1 MCVGP
6 VMWFWCAAMSAC
18 MCELILV
25 RSNVYMRVRISVHGE
40 KKIYTQILCR
50 PHDGPWH
57 WLRPSH
63 TLSVRG
69 WGTRQMLASSTPYNR
84 QSFWRLLSKSFL
96 TAKDAM
102 CFWRFFP
109 ERRTARSVMLLQN
122 NVTLLLIQSSNI
134 VLKQHNAI
142 LKQRAAS
149 KQIALVPFSK
159 EAVEIVSH
167 CFKTFYAT

>member
-1 MCVGP
+1 MGSSPVACSGSCLFRHPQGINAVHEGP
-6 VMWFWCAAMSAC
+6 VMWFWYAVMSTC

-25 RSNVYMRVRISVHGE
+25 RSNVYMRVRISVCGE

-122 NVTLLLIQSSNI
+122 NIMLLQIILCCLIRSSI
-134 VLKQHNAI
+134 I
-142 LKQRAAS
+142 LFEAA
-149 KQIALVPFSK
+149 
-159 EAVEIVSH
+159 
-167 CFKTFYAT
+167 